1 MRIPFV
7 SSKAIPKA
15 KAVFNKLAQSEILS
29 LRAAKQEFSDCYLVS
44 SLHSLTKSTAG
55 REVLL
60 QNISKSKEEVPLYYF
75 AEVASELKK
84 KGEET
89 PFLKDVFD
97 VVFKNVQNKE
107 ERYSIDAK
115 TMKKY
120 YWIEGKQKNSI
131 LSSVE
136 MAMKKLVGKHFFKKP
151 LFCRMYLPFMHENF
165 ENNKVSNFMEMFTGK
180 KPINLCE
187 SKLNINLKPY
197 KKEAL
202 ELFERMG
209 KSPYDDF
216 SFVAGTGVKHI
227 GRAKSWHCYVIKKVD
242 LHNKRIFLINKRTNN
257 VEKLSFDE
265 ALDKLKY
272 IVGYFNENLK

>member
-1 MRIPFV
+1 MHIPFV
-7 SSKAIPKA
+7 SSKTIPKA
-15 KAVFNKLAQSEILS
+15 KTVFYRLAQSEILS
-29 LRAAKQEFSDCYLVS
+29 LRVAKQEFSDCYLVS
-44 SLHSLTKSTAG
+44 SLHSLTKSVAG

-60 QNISKSKEEVPLYYF
+60 QNISKAKEEVSQYYF
-75 AEVASELKK
+75 TEVSSRIKK
-84 KGEET
+84 QGEKN

-97 VVFKNVQNKE
+97 VVFKNVKNKE
-107 ERYSIDAK
+107 ERYLIDAK
-115 TMKKY
+115 TIKKY

-136 MAMKKLVGKHFFKKP
+136 MAMQKLVGKHFSKKP
-151 LFCRMYLPFMHENF
+151 LFCRMNFPFMFENF

-187 SKLNINLKPY
+187 SKLNINLKHH
-197 KKEAL
+197 KKEAF

-209 KSPYDDF
+209 RSPCDDF

-227 GRAKSWHCYVIKKVD
+227 GRAKGWHCYVIDKID
-242 LHNKRIFLINKRTNN
+242 LQNKRIFLINKRTNN
-257 VEKLSFDE
+257 VERLSFDE